1 MSKHHQKRRGGV
13 IKMGG
18 FRQFMFGAAVAAAI
32 VSVFALA
39 RSGGAGDGLT
49 SQAQAASTASV
60 QQLSPFLRFS
70 GTGTVQVKPDTASLS
85 FNTNGQSSDKAT
97 AVNAASAA
105 MRHVI
110 AAMTHHGISHKDLQ
124 TSTDVYHDTTR
135 GVYVASESLQVTV
148 RNIKSAGKL
157 VADGLNA
164 GADNSSGPYFSLTD
178 QNTGYDAALRDAV
191 TNARAH
197 ADAAAAL
204 IGAQVTGVISVDDTT
219 GQSAEPYYYGKVM
232 FAAAGDAVGPM
243 PVEHGTQPVSA
254 TVTVVFSY
262 ATD

>member
-1 MSKHHQKRRGGV
+1 
-13 IKMGG
+13 MGG

-39 RSGGAGDGLT
+39 RSGGGGEGLT
-49 SQAQAASTASV
+49 PQAQAASVAPA
-60 QQLSPFLRFS
+60 QQLSPFLRFT
-70 GTGTVQVKPDTASLS
+70 GTGTVQVKPDTASIS
-85 FNTNGQSSDKAT
+85 FNTNGENSEKSA
-97 AVNAASAA
+97 AVNEASGA
-105 MRHVI
+105 MRRVI
-110 AAMTHHGISHKDLQ
+110 TAMSKDGVGRKDLQ
-124 TSTDVYHDTTR
+124 TGADVYHDTTR

-148 RNIKSAGKL
+148 RDVKSAGKL

-204 IGAQVTGVISVDDTT
+204 IGAHVTGVISVDDTT
-219 GQSAEPYYYGKVM
+219 GQSPEPYYYGRM
-232 FAAAGDAVGPM
+232 AFSADAAGVAPM
-243 PVEHGTQPVSA
+243 PVERGTQQVAA

>member
-1 MSKHHQKRRGGV
+1 
-13 IKMGG
+13 MGG

-39 RSGGAGDGLT
+39 RSGGGGDGLT
-49 SQAQAASTASV
+49 PQAQAASVAPA
-60 QQLSPFLRFS
+60 QQLSPFLRFT
-70 GTGTVQVKPDTASLS
+70 GTGTVQVKPDTASIS
-85 FNTNGQSSDKAT
+85 FNTNGESSDKSA
-97 AVNAASAA
+97 AVNEASAA
-105 MRHVI
+105 MRRVI
-110 AAMTHHGISHKDLQ
+110 AAMSHHGVGHKDLQ
-124 TSTDVYHDTTR
+124 TSADVYHDTTR

-148 RNIKSAGKL
+148 REVKGAGKL
-157 VADGLNA
+157 VAAGLNA

-204 IGAQVTGVISVDDTT
+204 IGAHVTGVISVDDTT
-219 GQSAEPYYYGKVM
+219 SQSAQPYYYG
-232 FAAAGDAVGPM
+232 AAVLDAARAVGPM
-243 PVEHGTQPVSA
+243 PVEHGRQPVSA

>member
-1 MSKHHQKRRGGV
+1 
-13 IKMGG
+13 MGG

-39 RSGGAGDGLT
+39 RSGGGSGDGLT
-49 SQAQAASTASV
+49 PQAQAAAV
-60 QQLSPFLRFS
+60 APAQQLSPFLRFS
-70 GTGTVQVKPDTASLS
+70 GTGTVQVKPDTASIS
-85 FNTNGQSSDKAT
+85 FNTNGQSSDKSA
-97 AVNAASAA
+97 AVNEASAA

-110 AAMTHHGISHKDLQ
+110 TAMTSHGVGQKDLQ

-148 RNIKSAGKL
+148 RHVKAAGKL

-191 TNARAH
+191 ANARAH
-197 ADAAAAL
+197 AEAAAAL
-204 IGAQVTGVISVDDTT
+204 IGAHVTGVISVDDTT
-219 GQSAEPYYYGKVM
+219 GQSPQPYYYGNALAQYAV
-232 FAAAGDAVGPM
+232 GDAVAPI
-243 PVEHGTQPVSA
+243 PVKHGTQQVAA
-254 TVTVVFSY
+254 TVVVVFSY
-262 ATD
+262 AAD

>member
-1 MSKHHQKRRGGV
+1 
-13 IKMGG
+13 MGG

-39 RSGGAGDGLT
+39 RSGGGGEALT
-49 SQAQAASTASV
+49 PQAQAASVAPA
-60 QQLSPFLRFS
+60 QQLPPFLRFS
-70 GTGTVQVKPDTASLS
+70 GTGTVQVKPDTASIS
-85 FNTNGQSSDKAT
+85 FNTNGESSDKSA
-97 AVNAASAA
+97 AVNEASAA
-105 MRHVI
+105 MRRVI
-110 AAMTHHGISHKDLQ
+110 AAMSAHGVSRKDIQ
-124 TSTDVYHDTTR
+124 TSADVYHDTTR

-148 RNIKSAGKL
+148 RKVKAAGKL

-191 TNARAH
+191 ANARAH

-204 IGAQVTGVISVDDTT
+204 IGAHVTGVISVDDTT
-219 GQSAEPYYYGKVM
+219 GQSPQPYYGWQAM
-232 FAAAGDAVGPM
+232 SAAAGAVAPM
-243 PVEHGTQPVSA
+243 PIQHGSQPVSA